1 MIEKISTGIEG
12 LDQILDGGL
21 PKNRAVL
28 VQGSAGTGK
37 TTLAMQYLIHGAQN
51 DEPGILLSMEY
62 EKGDLIHDMEQY
74 GWSAQQLIAEDKLR
88 IIIPPG
94 GFEEPEMLEIDDLLN
109 FIFEHVNE
117 IGAKRLVIDSLN
129 SLEISLETPEFDR
142 RELLRFI
149 TLLRDLDCT
158 TLLLAEK
165 FDNEQDLMYTYLA
178 HGVIELYNFRRGAS
192 RLRGIEVLKMR
203 GVSHSNLTHS
213 MSISGKKGIVVLP
226 HEVDL
231 GL

>member
-1 MIEKISTGIEG
+1 MKRVGTGIEG

-21 PKNRAVL
+21 IANRAVL
-28 VQGSAGTGK
+28 VQGEAGTGK
-37 TTLAMQYLIHGAQN
+37 TTMALQYLVHGALH
-51 DEPGILLSMEY
+51 DEPGVMLSMEY
-62 EKGDLIHDMEQY
+62 EISDIVADMHTY
-74 GWSAQQLIAEDKLR
+74 GWNAEQLIAEDKLR
-88 IIIPPG
+88 IISPPG
-94 GFEEPEMLEIDDLLN
+94 GFESPDNMDIDDVINL
-109 FIFEHVNE
+109 IFNHVQA

-129 SLEISLETPEFDR
+129 SLEISLNTGNFDR

-158 TLLLAEK
+158 TLLLSEK
-165 FDNEQDLMYTYLA
+165 FKSHQDLMYTYLA
-178 HGVIELYNFRRGAS
+178 HGVIELYYLKRGAS

-203 GVSHSNLTHS
+203 GVNHSNLTHS
-213 MSISGKKGIVVLP
+213 MSISAETGITVLP